1 MEHEA
6 IGQPITMIIPPVLHE
21 EEYETAHQEFT
32 RARCPCTKRTDSC
45 LQKCQDGYTAG
56 KRPVDGEN
64 HMLVILGVVIV
75 LIAVVIIPKM
85 RVARW
90 RELR

>member
-1 MEHEA
+1 
-6 IGQPITMIIPPVLHE
+6 
-21 EEYETAHQEFT
+21 
-32 RARCPCTKRTDSC
+32 
-45 LQKCQDGYTAG
+45 
-56 KRPVDGEN
+56 
-64 HMLVILGVVIV
+64 MLFILGVVIV